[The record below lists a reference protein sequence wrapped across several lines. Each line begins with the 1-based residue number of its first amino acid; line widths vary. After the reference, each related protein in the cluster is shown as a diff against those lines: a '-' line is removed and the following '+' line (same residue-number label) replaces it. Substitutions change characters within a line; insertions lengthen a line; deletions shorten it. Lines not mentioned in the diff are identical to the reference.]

1 MIHKPR
7 KKTPNK
13 QLTAKYDTS
22 IRLLPAYSNYCRMV
36 NNSNIFFRFTA
47 ADCVLGYN
55 LWWASVMQG
64 GELMENHPVAQTYFK
79 RLAERDAFKLTFT

>member
-1 MIHKPR
+1 
-7 KKTPNK
+7 
-13 QLTAKYDTS
+13 
-22 IRLLPAYSNYCRMV
+22 MV